1 MCSVMWVAGWA
12 GKACV
17 GLLDWFSVNVAIS
30 DHTVT
35 AYPIFT
41 VYDSLV
47 GRTGHL
53 YATAQCVAMHCL
65 VGVTGM
71 QGSVIKHQL

>member
-65 VGVTGM
+65 VGVTEM
-71 QGSVIKHQL
+71 LGSVMKHQL